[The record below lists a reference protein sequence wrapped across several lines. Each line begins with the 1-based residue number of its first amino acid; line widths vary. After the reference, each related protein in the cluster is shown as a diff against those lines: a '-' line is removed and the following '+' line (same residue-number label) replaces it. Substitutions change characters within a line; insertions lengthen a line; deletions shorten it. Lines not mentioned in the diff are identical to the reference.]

1 VSLSPGDE
9 PLPRPDSPA
18 YRDGPLPQG
27 LKSYP
32 KMPNPDYPHLGFNPV
47 PGSTETVRALRKK
60 LSGCAEVLQDTHD
73 LVTRLLDGS
82 YWKGDAAVA
91 FREQLEDGPLPS
103 NLKNA
108 AQSLRKAAKQLGR
121 WEGELDDFQGRAR
134 QLERSAKDA
143 QDVVDSAKGRAA
155 KAGADPDLDKKGDD
169 RDTARKALDRANAAV
184 EEAEAELERIRTR
197 ARRLAEEHESKAKHR
212 AAKIRDATE
221 KLAPQE
227 PGWFDEALDWLGENL
242 PDILSFV
249 AGVIGVAALLLAGP
263 LGWGIAMVAALML
276 TASAISLT
284 AFVLRLSNPEVRA
297 SLWDGISKGELDA
310 DFWSNTVSVS
320 ADFAGAVPGLGAVSK
335 GAVTGV
341 QAIARTTEAVSLGR
355 KLALYG
361 AKTMDEAKA
370 IAGLENTLVVR
381 AVSGF
386 SNPAAAAKT
395 VAVTSGAVG
404 VSTAGS
410 GLYGKVVDAD
420 DNKYKEGTVAGID
433 GTRLVVDNGGIL
445 NLVRHVF

>member
-1 VSLSPGDE
+1 MSLSPGDE

-249 AGVIGVAALLLAGP
+249 AGAIGLVTIIFAGP
-263 LGWGIAMVAALML
+263 LGIAMVAALML
-276 TASAISLT
+276 TASALSFTALT
-284 AFVLRLSNPEVRA
+284 LRLSDDETLA
-297 SLWDGISKGELDA
+297 SLMDGFTKGEFDA
-310 DFWSNTVSVS
+310 DFWSSGVTVG
-320 ADFAGAVPGLGAVSK
+320 ADAMGAIPGIGAVVGGVKGLTNV
-335 GAVTGV
+335 VRTG
-341 QAIARTTEAVSLGR
+341 TEALTLGQ
-355 KLALYG
+355 KMSTLSV
-361 AKTMDEAKA
+361 KTLESMQG
-370 IAGLENTLVVR
+370 ISRLENPLVAR
-381 AVSGF
+381 AVRGL
-386 SNPAAAAKT
+386 SNPQAAAKAA
-395 VAVTSGAVG
+395 AVTSGALGVG
-404 VSTAGS
+404 TAGF
-410 GLYGKVVDAD
+410 GLYSKVVDAD
-420 DNKYKEGTVAGID
+420 DNKYKDGTVAGID
-433 GTRLVVDNGGIL
+433 GARLVIDNGGIL
-445 NLVRHVF
+445 DLVRHAF

>member
-221 KLAPQE
+221 ELAPQE

-249 AGVIGVAALLLAGP
+249 AGVIGLVAIIFAGP
-263 LGWGIAMVAALML
+263 LGIAMVAALML
-276 TASAISLT
+276 TASALSFTALT
-284 AFVLRLSNPEVRA
+284 LRLSDAETWE
-297 SLWDGISKGELDA
+297 SLKDGIMKGEFDA
-310 DFWSNTVSVS
+310 DFWSNAVSVG
-320 ADFAGAVPGLGAVSK
+320 ADLVGTLPGVGAVSK
-335 GAVTGV
+335 GAATGI
-341 QAIARTTEAVSLGR
+341 QAVSRSGPAPTLGQ
-355 KLALYG
+355 KVSLYG
-361 AKTMDEAKA
+361 SATMDEAKA
-370 IAGLENTLVVR
+370 IAGLENTIVMRSVR
-381 AVSGF
+381 GL
-386 SNPAAAAKT
+386 SNPQAAAQT
-395 VAVTSGAVG
+395 
-404 VSTAGS
+404 VSTASASVGVATA
-410 GLYGKVVDAD
+410 GFGIVNKLADAD
-420 DNKYKEGTVAGID
+420 ENKYKDGTVAGID
-433 GTRLVVDNGGIL
+433 GARLAIDSGSLWSLIQY
-445 NLVRHVF
+445 VR